1 MMQVIEMQTMKL
13 VTFRVH
19 TEERVGA
26 LTGDRVVDLNSAY
39 ALKLLEKRSREAA
52 RRHADAA
59 IPTCMVG
66 FLEGGEDS
74 MKAAKE
80 ALKYAEKHPDALGL
94 DEEKIMLT
102 LDEAKLLA
110 PVPQPG
116 KLYCA
121 AANFYDH
128 ATERIKDP
136 EARRKEIERLKSLKI
151 DVPDMFQKPP
161 TLVVGP
167 RDPLIKVKATERM
180 DYECELAV
188 VIGKKGK
195 YIPAE
200 KAYDHVAG
208 YTIMI
213 DVSAR
218 DQGFPQDVDFRMFKR
233 DINWTKGK
241 GMDNA
246 APMGPCIV
254 TSDEIKDPYKPPLR
268 LKTRVNAQE
277 RQNNTLDNMIVRI
290 PRIIEYLSNGTT
302 LMPGDIIATGTV
314 AGVAHSWGP
323 EGFLDVG
330 DLVECEIQPIGVL
343 KHEVV
348 AES

>member
-1 MMQVIEMQTMKL
+1 MKL

-19 TEERVGA
+19 TEDRVGA
-26 LTGDRVVDLNSAY
+26 LKGDQVVDLNSAY
-39 ALKLLEKRSREAA
+39 ALKLREDGASSP
-52 RRHADAA
+52 RRRADAL
-59 IPTCMVG
+59 IPGCMIG
-66 FLEGGEDS
+66 FLEGGDES
-74 MKAAKE
+74 MRAAGE
-80 ALKYAEKHPDALGL
+80 ALAYAEKNPGSTGL
-94 DEEKIMLT
+94 DEEKIVLS

-110 PVPQPG
+110 PVPRPG

-136 EARRKEIERLKSLKI
+136 EERGKAIERLKSLNLE
-151 DVPDMFQKPP
+151 VPDMFQKPP

-180 DYECELAV
+180 DYECELAA

-195 YIPAE
+195 YISAE
-200 KAYDHVAG
+200 KAYDHIAG

-218 DQGFPQDVDFRMFKR
+218 DQGFPQDVDFSMFKR

-254 TSDEIKDPYKPPLR
+254 TSDEIRDPYKPPLR
-268 LKTRVNAQE
+268 LKTRVNGQE
-277 RQNNTLDNMIVRI
+277 RQNNTLDNMIVWI

-302 LMPGDIIATGTV
+302 LMPGDVIATGTV

-323 EGFLDVG
+323 EGFLNVG
-330 DLVECEIQPIGVL
+330 DVVECEIQPIGVL
-343 KHEVV
+343 RHEVV